1 VQSSSG
7 EKQPATAA
15 RFLETQW
22 GTQIEIHHELVAM
35 SIQPCSKASNESAN
49 PDNAITKIMRKS
61 LEIEPNETEV
71 IIHRNKKMQTRTVV
85 LDNRNVS
92 STGSR

>member
-7 EKQPATAA
+7 EKQPATTA
-15 RFLETQW
+15 RFPETQR
-22 GTQIEIHHELVAM
+22 GMQIEIHHEIVAM

-49 PDNAITKIMRKS
+49 PDNAIIRIMRKS
-61 LEIEPNETEV
+61 LEIEPNETKM
-71 IIHRNKKMQTRTVV
+71 IIRRNKKMQTRTVV
-85 LDNRNVS
+85 LNNPSVP